1 MTDKTIHEFFEARLP
16 YKPMLTKVNC
26 RNCGTQLKVYYA
38 EKRLY
43 AVKCCFCETVTLVEA
58 DNPTQAM
65 RYVGEYDKKEIVR
78 DEKNSC
84 I

>member
-1 MTDKTIHEFFEARLP
+1 MDDKTIRDVFTARLP

-38 EKRLY
+38 EEGVY

-58 DNPTQAM
+58 SNPTQAM
-65 RYVGEYDKKEIVR
+65 RFVGEYDKKEIAR
-78 DEKNSC
+78 DDG
-84 I
+84 IR